1 MAWMIAYEKRPI
13 EAFFKAI
20 WSKILNWKCIADEKE
35 TITDV
40 CLNEKENLYDIC
52 SILMAKIKINSWKVT
67 TQEILSYMNLPYNSN
82 RDRVD
87 VEMLF

>member
-1 MAWMIAYEKRPI
+1 MVKDLE
-13 EAFFKAI
+13 
-20 WSKILNWKCIADEKE
+20 NWKCIVYEKE
-35 TITDV
+35 TIGDV
-40 CLNEKENLYDIC
+40 CLNEKEILYDIC
-52 SILMAKIKINSWKVT
+52 SILMPKVKINSWKVT

>member
-1 MAWMIAYEKRPI
+1 MKNGRLNKP
-13 EAFFKAI
+13 FLKQCGK
-20 WSKILNWKCIADEKE
+20 KILNWKCIADEKE
-35 TITDV
+35 TITGV

-52 SILMAKIKINSWKVT
+52 STLMSKVKINSWKVT